1 MSDVTLSKAVR
12 SNLLHLQNTAKL
24 MDATQERLATGKK
37 VNSALDNPTNFFT
50 AASLNG
56 RAADIGTLLD
66 AMSNGIRTIEAADN
80 GLTAITKAIESMQS
94 TLRQA
99 RQDNSFKTQSYAVN
113 VADAPVGTEVLNI
126 AGGALAD
133 GTDFDVDL
141 TAAQSEIQAG
151 AYTAIDFTNVGA
163 NDGQI
168 SFDVG
173 IHGGAAQT
181 ITVTH
186 ADVVTAGV
194 ADPAAVTADELAG
207 ILNTKLDNAGVAAT
221 VTVDGGDLVF
231 TTDNAAGTSGADIE
245 ISNFAVA
252 NGAAGSGIADA
263 TGTDI
268 NITARSVDALVTAIN
283 GDTNLTGAV
292 RASNDNGKLRIENQ
306 STSALTLTGLTNGEM
321 TGGIGQSEIE
331 GNDIRA
337 SLARQFNETRT
348 ELDRLSED
356 ASFNGVNLLR
366 GDQLKIVFNESGTS
380 SIEIQAKN
388 SKGEA
393 RAINVANLGLLELS
407 AEDLDLNDDIDAQLA
422 NLQNALNE
430 VRAQASDLGSTLSVV
445 QNREDFTKRMINTLE
460 TGAAN
465 LTLADTNEEGANLLA
480 LQTRQQLS
488 QTALS
493 LASQADQAVLRLFG

>member
-207 ILNTKLDNAGVAAT
+207 ILNTKLDNAGIAAT

-268 NITARSVDALVTAIN
+268 TITARSVDALVTAIN